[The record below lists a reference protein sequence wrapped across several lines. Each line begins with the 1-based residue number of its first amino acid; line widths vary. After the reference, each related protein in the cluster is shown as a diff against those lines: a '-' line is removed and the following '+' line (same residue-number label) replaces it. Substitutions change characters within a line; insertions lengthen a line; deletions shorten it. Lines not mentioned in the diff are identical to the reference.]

1 MLTVTVPQFHLE
13 CHGDDEDVPEDH
25 LHAGDPGGAPRPA
38 AELDP
43 DVACPARIDIQT
55 SHSGEATSLEVSLEE
70 VSKWLTLTPLRHQRS
85 VTLTNCHCKQR

>member
-25 LHAGDPGGAPRPA
+25 LHRGNPRGAPRPA

-43 DVACPARIDIQT
+43 DVGDVPRVDVQAP
-55 SHSGEATSLEVSLEE
+55 HPGEAPGL
-70 VSKWLTLTPLRHQRS
+70 
-85 VTLTNCHCKQR
+85 